1 MRFCYYEASS
11 VHESFSEVPARR
23 DGKSRQEEINM
34 SKQQGIMSVFLVAG
48 IVVMSSP
55 VRAQEPEQSEKEAMY
70 YRYLEFPSY
79 VKGGSI
85 KPHWM
90 ADGSSFW
97 YAEGDPNNTIIYK
110 VNPEANTKT
119 PLFDTAR
126 LRQALTVL
134 LGFEPP
140 YQGLPF
146 DEFTFVEGEKAV
158 KFTVED
164 KEFILHLDTYTITRV
179 PALYEEEKSR
189 LAPQVARKGTI
200 MIPDLWEVLS
210 PDRRWFAGLKD
221 HNLWLRSATDDRSV
235 QITTDGIKDYE
246 WGFLQAEEAG
256 PWAEWS
262 PDSSKLAV
270 KKVDSRKVAPIPIV
284 HWLKPT
290 VEVEWIPYPFAHEG
304 GPLRQSELF
313 VVDILSKRQVRV
325 DTGKEPDQ
333 YIHIVGWRPDGSEL
347 LFLRMN
353 REFKKLEL
361 MAANPSTGST
371 RLVLTE
377 IQKTFIGGEAFS
389 YEWPWLFTLLAD
401 GNRFIWMS
409 ERDSWNHLYL
419 YDLDGT
425 LIRQLTR
432 GTFPVVRVV
441 ATDEKA
447 GWVYFSAR
455 ADRRRPCDTHF
466 YRVSLQGEGF
476 MRLTKA
482 TGSHRIHFAP
492 SKAFFLDSHSY
503 LDRARRV
510 ELRRADGTPLQT
522 LTQANIDTLKE
533 LKWKAPEEFMVKAA
547 DGETDLHGV
556 LYKPCDFDPGKKYP
570 VIEHIYAGPQMRLVP
585 HYFIY
590 RSAVGAQA
598 LAQLGFVTFIVD
610 GRGTPGRGKEFQ
622 DVVYGNFGRH
632 EIPDHVAVLKQLAAT
647 RPYMDL
653 SRVGIYGHSWGGYFT
668 IRAMLL
674 APDVY
679 HVGIASAGSAKPIG
693 TTPVEPYLGLPQDN
707 KEAYEYASNLRLAG
721 NLKGKLLLLIGT
733 SDPLFEQNMKMVEA
747 FIRAG
752 KPYDLNVFPEQGH
765 GFIRQLGSSSRHYWE
780 TLRRYFQEHLK
791 P

>member
-1 MRFCYYEASS
+1 
-11 VHESFSEVPARR
+11 
-23 DGKSRQEEINM
+23 M
-34 SKQQGIMSVFLVAG
+34 SKKKGTMSVFLVAG
-48 IVVMSSP
+48 LVVMASL
-55 VRAQEPEQSEKEAMY
+55 VRAKEPKQSEKEAMY

-85 KPHWM
+85 EPHWM

-110 VNPEANTKT
+110 VNPEINTKT

-134 LGFEPP
+134 LGLKPP

-146 DEFTFVEGEKAV
+146 DEFTFVEGEKAA

-164 KEFILHLDTYTITRV
+164 EGFILDLDTYTITRV
-179 PALYEEEKSR
+179 PALSEEEKSR
-189 LAPQVARKGTI
+189 LVPQVVRKRLDLI
-200 MIPDLWEVLS
+200 YELWEVLS
-210 PDRRWFAGLKD
+210 PDRRWFAGIKD
-221 HNLWLRSATDDRSV
+221 HNLWLRSATDGRSV
-235 QITTDGIKDYE
+235 QITTDGIKDFE
-246 WGFLQAEEAG
+246 WGFLQGSEAG

-290 VEVEWIPYPFAHEG
+290 VEVEWVPFPKAHVG

-325 DTGKEPDQ
+325 DTGEEPDQ

-353 REFKKLEL
+353 RVFKKLEL
-361 MAANPSTGST
+361 MAANPTTGST
-371 RLVLTE
+371 RVVLTE
-377 IQKTFIGGEAFS
+377 IQKTFILGEQFS
-389 YEWPWLFTLLAD
+389 YQWPQLTTLLED

-409 ERDSWNHLYL
+409 ERDGWNHLYL

-425 LIRQLTR
+425 CIRRLTH
-432 GTFPVVRVV
+432 GTFPVVRVIDLD
-441 ATDEKA
+441 AKA
-447 GWVYFSAR
+447 GWVYFSAH
-455 ADRRRPCDTHF
+455 ADRQRPYDTHL
-466 YRVSLQGEGF
+466 YRVSLQGKGL
-476 MRLTKA
+476 MRLTEA
-482 TGSHRIHFAP
+482 TGGHRIRFAP
-492 SKAFFLDSHSY
+492 SKEFFLDSHSN
-503 LDRARRV
+503 LDRAQRV
-510 ELRRADGTPLQT
+510 ELRRADGTLLQT
-522 LTQANIDTLKE
+522 LAQANIDALKE
-533 LKWKAPEEFMVKAA
+533 LKWNPLEEFVVKAA
-547 DGETDLHGV
+547 DGETDLYGV
-556 LYKPCDFDPGKKYP
+556 LYKPYDFDPGKKYP
-570 VIEHIYAGPQMRLVP
+570 VIECIYAGPQMWVVP
-585 HYFIY
+585 RIFI
-590 RSAVGAQA
+590 SPAIGAQA
-598 LAQLGFVTFIVD
+598 LAQLGFVTFIVN

-632 EIPDHVAVLKQLAAT
+632 EIPDHVAVLKQLASM
-647 RPYMDL
+647 RSYMDL
-653 SRVGIYGHSWGGYFT
+653 SRVGIYGHSFGGYFT

-679 HVGIASAGSAKPIG
+679 HVGVASGGFAEPIS
-693 TTPVEPYLGLPQDN
+693 TLVEPYLGLLQDN
-707 KEAYEYASNLRLAG
+707 KEEYEYASNLRLAG
-721 NLKGKLLLLIGT
+721 NLKGKLLLLVGT
-733 SDPLFEQNMKMVEA
+733 SEVLFGTNMKMVEA

-752 KPYDLNVFPEQGH
+752 KPYDLNVFPEQEH
-765 GFIRQLGSSSRHYWE
+765 DFIDDPEIARRYYWE